1 VSSSGNSGKQIAVIA
16 GAGPAGIT
24 AGYELLKRTNIKP
37 LIFEK
42 SDHLGGI
49 SRTVEYKGNRIDL
62 GGHRFYTKSQR
73 VLDWWFSIL
82 PLEAEKQRDRVYEK
96 GTRVDDGNRTTE
108 YLTDRD
114 KLPLDGDNPSEHG
127 DERSLRV
134 VRPAPDPDLENEVM
148 LQRDRLSRIFYKNV
162 FFPYPLSISIEN
174 VARLGFF
181 NTFGILCSYLFAHTF
196 PKKNDEF
203 LDAFFINR
211 FGKRLYEQ
219 FFKDYTEKVWGYPC
233 NQIRADWG
241 AQRIKGLSLRKAIVH
256 SLKHLISPGKT
267 GKQEEIETSLIN
279 RFFYPKFGPGQMW
292 EVAANRMNEVGCEI
306 NKEHAVTQIQLKDN
320 RVHTA
325 TIVDDKGREK
335 SVECQYLFSTMPL
348 RELIRIITPAPPK
361 DVLRIAEGLVYR
373 DFITVGVL
381 VNKLNIPDDAV
392 TNPFKKLFRKRKNAN
407 RRVTRLA
414 DNWIY
419 IQQGNVKVGR
429 IQIFDNWSP
438 YLVADPENTI
448 WLGLEYFVSEGDEL
462 WEMPDEDLLTL
473 ARGEL
478 ETIGFLDQDDFL
490 DGCVLRMLKAYP
502 GYFGTYDELPVVYEY
517 LNTIPNLF
525 PIGRNGLHRYNNQD
539 HSMMTAMLSVDLI
552 CSGLSD
558 KEVVF
563 QCNVDSDYQE
573 EFPMRQAERVG
584 T

>member
-1 VSSSGNSGKQIAVIA
+1 
-16 GAGPAGIT
+16 
-24 AGYELLKRTNIKP
+24 
-37 LIFEK
+37 
-42 SDHLGGI
+42 
-49 SRTVEYKGNRIDL
+49 
-62 GGHRFYTKSQR
+62 
-73 VLDWWFSIL
+73 
-82 PLEAEKQRDRVYEK
+82 
-96 GTRVDDGNRTTE
+96 
-108 YLTDRD
+108 
-114 KLPLDGDNPSEHG
+114 
-127 DERSLRV
+127 
-134 VRPAPDPDLENEVM
+134 M
-148 LQRDRLSRIFYKNV
+148 
-162 FFPYPLSISIEN
+162 
-174 VARLGFF
+174 
-181 NTFGILCSYLFAHTF
+181 
-196 PKKNDEF
+196 
-203 LDAFFINR
+203 
-211 FGKRLYEQ
+211 
-219 FFKDYTEKVWGYPC
+219 
-233 NQIRADWG
+233 
-241 AQRIKGLSLRKAIVH
+241 
-256 SLKHLISPGKT
+256 
-267 GKQEEIETSLIN
+267 
-279 RFFYPKFGPGQMW
+279 
-292 EVAANRMNEVGCEI
+292 
-306 NKEHAVTQIQLKDN
+306 
-320 RVHTA
+320 
-325 TIVDDKGREK
+325 
-335 SVECQYLFSTMPL
+335 
-348 RELIRIITPAPPK
+348 
-361 DVLRIAEGLVYR
+361 
-373 DFITVGVL
+373 
-381 VNKLNIPDDAV
+381 
-392 TNPFKKLFRKRKNAN
+392 
-407 RRVTRLA
+407 A

-584 T
+584 A